1 MRSASV
7 VVKRALTRGDP
18 VSVTN
23 ELTRELS
30 GNASR
35 VSPGFVGAT
44 RGAPSKFSGWA
55 PHDASAFAS
64 RASFGAG
71 NLGHNV
77 VSAVSKLVPT
87 ARAAAR
93 ATQQELAALR
103 TQARRFSSEGGKKA
117 GGGGEN
123 FKPKAGGGSG
133 KGPNKPNNKP
143 GDDKSGKK
151 SQSGEGSGN
160 SGGNSSGRNG
170 DKKDGGPKT
179 VGELLA
185 NPNVANAIGTGLL
198 LAAASLFLS
207 SGSDVREISFQE
219 FKTTLLEQG
228 LVAKIEVSNKT
239 QAKVFVRQGG
249 ATRVAPGGGADASS
263 ASSGSFGNAVN
274 GSDGAAGK
282 LMYAFNIG
290 SLDSFERKMEEAQ
303 ELLGIDSNDFVPVT
317 YLNEGTASW
326 AFPNPGT
333 HCFISQLVTV
343 RTDYSDCSDRSW

>member
-93 ATQQELAALR
+93 VTQQELAALR
-103 TQARRFSSEGGKKA
+103 SQARRFSSEGGKKA
-117 GGGGEN
+117 GGGGKTLN
-123 FKPKAGGGSG
+123 P
-133 KGPNKPNNKP
+133 KP
-143 GDDKSGKK
+143 GAGRGKARTSPTTSRATTSPARK
-151 SQSGEGSGN
+151 AKAEKVQVTQEVTH
-160 SGGNSSGRNG
+160 
-170 DKKDGGPKT
+170 P
-179 VGELLA
+179 A
-185 NPNVANAIGTGLL
+185 GTGTRKT
-198 LAAASLFLS
+198 AA
-207 SGSDVREISFQE
+207 
-219 FKTTLLEQG
+219 
-228 LVAKIEVSNKT
+228 
-239 QAKVFVRQGG
+239 
-249 ATRVAPGGGADASS
+249 
-263 ASSGSFGNAVN
+263 
-274 GSDGAAGK
+274 
-282 LMYAFNIG
+282 
-290 SLDSFERKMEEAQ
+290 RK
-303 ELLGIDSNDFVPVT
+303 P
-317 YLNEGTASW
+317 
-326 AFPNPGT
+326 
-333 HCFISQLVTV
+333 
-343 RTDYSDCSDRSW
+343 